1 MRKALKIILAV
12 AVAAAVISTVR
23 YCANPYDTQT
33 VTYYEYQKSIRGE
46 GYILRDETVISN
58 DVPGVFEPYVNE
70 GERVR
75 RDARIGTVMSG
86 QPDGALVSELSEV
99 RQRIEDIERGS
110 TIAGIYQ
117 SDAVRIANA
126 VTNDVDDLRRAVR
139 DGDLSAA
146 TDLKR
151 EIGYLKTR
159 SRQTESSEQTGLLL
173 EELYLRQTEIEEAI
187 GSVQQEVT
195 APISGVYSSVVD
207 GLESYGSAEA
217 LAKLTPGQI
226 DAFDETLDTHRQD
239 SKEICKI
246 SDNFA
251 WYLAAVI
258 TEEEAADVRVGSS
271 VTVSL
276 DTADSAEVAGTV
288 YSLSEEEDGRR
299 VMVIRSDLF
308 VEGISS
314 LRRVDYEVI
323 LESRSGLRIPS
334 AALRIEDGQ
343 KGVYILI
350 DKKKSFRYVNNNPFR
365 SEDDEYYI
373 VDRKYAPAGAPTDY
387 VPLKEYD
394 EVLLEPEK
402 VK

>member
-1 MRKALKIILAV
+1 MRKALKLILAV
-12 AVAAAVISTVR
+12 AVVVAVVSTVR

-33 VTYYEYQKSIRGE
+33 VTYYEYEKVISGE

-70 GERVR
+70 GERVS
-75 RDARIGTVMSG
+75 RDARVGTVMSG
-86 QPDGALVSELSEV
+86 EPDEALVSELSEV
-99 RQRIEDIERGS
+99 RQQIEDIERSS

-126 VTNDVDDLRRAVR
+126 VSNDVDDLRRAIR
-139 DGDLSAA
+139 DGDLSTA

-151 EIGYLKTR
+151 EIGYLKAR
-159 SRQTESSEQTGLLL
+159 SQQTENNEQTGLLL
-173 EELYLRQTEIEEAI
+173 EELYLRQKEIEEAI
-187 GSVQQEVT
+187 GSVQEEVT
-195 APISGVYSSVVD
+195 APISGVYSSAID
-207 GLESYGSAEA
+207 GLEAYGNAEA
-217 LAKLTPGQI
+217 LAELTPESVN
-226 DAFDETLDTHRQD
+226 AFDDLLRGYRRDP
-239 SKEICKI
+239 KEVCKI

-258 TEEEAADVRVGSS
+258 TKEEAADVKVGSS
-271 VTVSL
+271 VTVVL
-276 DTADSAEVAGTV
+276 DSSDSAEVTGTV
-288 YSLSEEEDGRR
+288 YSLSDEQDGRR
-299 VMVIRSDLF
+299 VMVVRSDLF

-314 LRRVDYEVI
+314 IRRVDYEVI
-323 LESRSGLRIPS
+323 LQKRTGLRIPS
-334 AALRIEDGQ
+334 AALRIENGQ

-394 EVLLEPEK
+394 EVLLKPEK
-402 VK
+402 VR